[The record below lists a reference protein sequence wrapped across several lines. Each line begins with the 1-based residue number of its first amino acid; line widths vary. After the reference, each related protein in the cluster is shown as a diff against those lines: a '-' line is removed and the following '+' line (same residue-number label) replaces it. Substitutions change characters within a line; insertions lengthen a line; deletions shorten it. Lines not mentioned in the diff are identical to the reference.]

1 MGAETAEAKAAK
13 MGKAEAPITPVEA
26 TDKARAVAPTPL
38 LSSGSVIDFSPVPK
52 SIISPSP

>member
-38 LSSGSVIDFSPVPK
+38 LSSGEVIYFEPVPK
-52 SIISPSP
+52 SII